1 MKILAQESIT
11 EGTQR
16 RTAPEGLAGIMDN
29 TIRIA
34 RLKLLFI
41 AAKVASHANSV
52 MVKCSVHDART
63 AGLMLVLNFLDKL
76 RSKMQPW
83 VSGSLWPCRFAL
95 NTQ

>member
-1 MKILAQESIT
+1 MKILAQESST
-11 EGTQR
+11 DGTQR
-16 RTAPEGLAGIMDN
+16 RTAPEGLTGIRDN

-41 AAKVASHANSV
+41 AAKVAAHANRV
-52 MVKCSVHDART
+52 TVKYSVHDART
-63 AGLMLVLNFLDKL
+63 AGLLQVLHFLDKL
-76 RSKMQPW
+76 RATMRPW